1 MRNRLVNTF
10 VLIVGIAASASLA
23 SAQTPE
29 RLLEL
34 GTDAGLDIALS
45 GPSQTTFII
54 PKSVRAGLFL
64 SPKWS
69 IEPSL
74 ALATASGDG
83 GSATNWDF
91 RVGALYHFS
100 KKPNRLGGGAY
111 VRPFLG
117 IIGNTNDTRAGLGG
131 GVGYKFKL
139 YERLSARTE
148 ANLAHVFGDE
158 GQTSLGLSIGL
169 SYFTR

>member
-10 VLIVGIAASASLA
+10 VLIAGIATSASVV
-23 SAQTPE
+23 SAQTTQ
-29 RLLEL
+29 RLFEF

-45 GPSQTTFII
+45 GPSQTTFVI
-54 PKSVRAGLFL
+54 PKSVRAGVFL
-64 SPKWS
+64 TPKWS

-74 ALATASGDG
+74 SLATASGDG

-100 KKPNRLGGGAY
+100 KKPTRVGAGAY

-117 IIGNTNDTRAGLGG
+117 IIGNKDDTKAGLGG
-131 GVGYKFKL
+131 GVGYKFRL
-139 YERLSARTE
+139 HERLAARTE
-148 ANLAHVFGDE
+148 ANLAHVFGDD
-158 GQTSLGLSIGL
+158 GQTFMGLSVGL

>member
-1 MRNRLVNTF
+1 MRNRFVNTF
-10 VLIVGIAASASLA
+10 VLIAGIAASASVA

-34 GTDAGLDIALS
+34 GTDAGLDISLS
-45 GPSQTTFII
+45 GPSQTTFVI

-74 ALATASGDG
+74 ALATASSNGS
-83 GSATNWDF
+83 SATNWDF
-91 RVGALYHFS
+91 RAGALYHFS
-100 KKPNRLGGGAY
+100 KKPNRVGGGAY
-111 VRPFLG
+111 VRPFLA
-117 IIGNTNDTRAGLGG
+117 ILGNKDDTKAGLGG

-148 ANLAHVFGDE
+148 ANLAHVFGDD
-158 GQTSLGLSIGL
+158 GQTFMGLSVGL